1 MAFDIRLY
9 TFNKRSNSTATPLN
23 YATTGEL
30 LSCTFLDAQSVMN
43 PVIIIEDTKGIGV
56 AMTEYSYAYIPSLNR
71 LYFVSNVVIIDNN
84 LYCYSLQ
91 VDVLGTYKSDFLST
105 TQYILRSTNLYNDYI
120 IDTLYPTVPLDQE
133 DRFALSNTVYN
144 TVQAYNNKEG
154 TWETIDFFHEPY
166 DSGSVLF
173 GVTGQGNVSIDYY
186 VTSVSNFKT
195 FINNVVTATPTGQ
208 NWGNLPQG
216 VQTTLSN
223 FMQYITFA
231 KWIPFMPLTDNIG
244 SQVTSIYLGTQSI
257 NVIAYKVIA
266 GNSIQN
272 IRFSINI
279 PSHPLLSTHAYYN
292 LNPFR
297 EVNFFFLPVG
307 LVPIDTSKIWGENT
321 LYVTLKVDL
330 ASANTEVILST
341 EEDDTTWLDH
351 VIYTT
356 VTDVG
361 VNLSLTDYSLSMEA
375 ALISGVSSFISNAIS
390 SMKASTPVGGG
401 STIHKSSSGVI
412 HGGKGRSFAD
422 AVSAAYSGGSSWHTS
437 SSGTTHGGGVAGAL
451 HGGHGRSFANV
462 VSVSGRDISNPADIS
477 ALSNVEFPNPIQK
490 LAEMNMELIGNALG
504 PIGDVLGTMADFFA
518 SSFGQ
523 VSTSGHTG
531 SFLMSVATLPTVFC
545 WFYKHGD
552 EDYDRFGRPYCDTA
566 SLSTVNGFCLCKNA
580 YIPRWLSSPLKEERE
595 AIENCLNTGIY
606 IHNLF

>member
-91 VDVLGTYKSDFLST
+91 VDVLGTYKDDFLST
-105 TQYILRSTNLYNDYI
+105 SQYILRSTNLYNDYI

-144 TVQAYNNKEG
+144 TVEAYDNKEA
-154 TWETIDFFHEPY
+154 TWTTIDFFREPY
-166 DSGSVLF
+166 SNGAVLF
-173 GVTGQGNVSIDYY
+173 GITGQGNVSVDYY
-186 VTSVSNFKT
+186 VTTVSYFKD
-195 FINNVVTATPTGQ
+195 FIDNVVTATPTGQ
-208 NWGNLPQG
+208 NWGNLPVG

-231 KWIPFMPLTDNIG
+231 KWIPFMPLTSNIG
-244 SQVTSIYLGTQSI
+244 SLVSSVYLGTQSI

-272 IRFSINI
+272 LRFSITI
-279 PSHPLLSTHAYYN
+279 PNHPLINEHGYYN
-292 LNPFR
+292 LNPYR
-297 EVNFFFLPVG
+297 ETNFFFLPVG
-307 LVPIDTSKIWGENT
+307 IIPIDNSKIWGENT
-321 LYVTLKVDL
+321 LYVVMKVDL
-330 ASANTEVILST
+330 ASANTEIIIST
-341 EEDDTTWLDH
+341 EFDDTTWLDH
-351 VIYTT
+351 VLYST
-356 VTDVG
+356 VTDIG
-361 VNLSLTDYSLSMEA
+361 INLSLTEYSMSLEA
-375 ALISGVSSFISNAIS
+375 AFTTGVASFLSKAIETMKGASTGGTVHQPATGITHTRNDLAIGNRVSS
-390 SMKASTPVGGG
+390 
-401 STIHKSSSGVI
+401 
-412 HGGKGRSFAD
+412 
-422 AVSAAYSGGSSWHTS
+422 AYNGARNSLVGGSSWHTS
-437 SSGTTHGGGVAGAL
+437 SSGTTHGGASSLPLFGKTGSTTPIISPL
-451 HGGHGRSFANV
+451 SGNEIPSLSSLFAE
-462 VSVSGRDISNPADIS
+462 SVS
-477 ALSNVEFPNPIQK
+477 Q
-490 LAEMNMELIGNALG
+490 IGNALG
-504 PIGDVLGTMADFFA
+504 PIGELLGTMADFFA
-518 SSFGQ
+518 SSMGQ
-523 VSTSGHTG
+523 VTTNGHTG
-531 SFLMSVATLPTVFC
+531 SFLMYAATLPTIFC

-580 YIPRWLSSPLKEERE
+580 YVPRWLLAPLKEERE

-606 IHNLF
+606 IHNLY